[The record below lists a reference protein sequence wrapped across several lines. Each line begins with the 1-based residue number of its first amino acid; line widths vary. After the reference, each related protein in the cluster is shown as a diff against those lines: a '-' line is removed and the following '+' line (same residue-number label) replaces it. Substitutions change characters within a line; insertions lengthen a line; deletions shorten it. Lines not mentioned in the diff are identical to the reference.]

1 MRGKQSKVRVTKPDA
16 KYGSPVI
23 TKFINYVMQD
33 GEKAK
38 SEKIVYAAMERAA
51 QLQKVEVK
59 ELVDKVIENV
69 MPKIEVR
76 PRRIGGANYQVPVP
90 VSENRGIALAVKWI
104 VSACREK
111 QGKPINEFL
120 SEELIAAYKNE
131 GTAVKKRET
140 VEKMAEANRAY
151 AQFKW

>member
-1 MRGKQSKVRVTKPDA
+1 MRGKQAKARVTKPDA

-51 QLQKVEVK
+51 QLQKIEVK